1 MHNNKIYVNILKSLN
16 INIFFMPES
25 IYSLKIFHW
34 FDKEIVDSIVNN
46 CELRKYNLWE
56 LIIVEWEDSNWE
68 GYILK
73 RWKVTISIWG
83 KKVAELNPWDIFWE
97 IALLNEEQRTAT
109 VSAISDLEV
118 IVLNLNDLI
127 SIINNDSNNINKII
141 IERIEE
147 NLKL

>member
-1 MHNNKIYVNILKSLN
+1 
-16 INIFFMPES
+16 MPES

-46 CELRKYNLWE
+46 CEHRKYSMWE
-56 LIIVEWEDSNWE
+56 LIIAEWEMSNWE
-68 GYILK
+68 WYILK

-83 KKVAELNPWDIFWE
+83 KKVAELNPGDIFWE
-97 IALLNEEQRTAT
+97 IALLNEEERTAT
-109 VSAISDLEV
+109 VKSATDIEV
-118 IVLNLNDLI
+118 IVLNLETLI
-127 SIINNDSNNINKII
+127 KIINNDTNNINKLI

>member
-1 MHNNKIYVNILKSLN
+1 
-16 INIFFMPES
+16 MPES

-56 LIIVEWEDSNWE
+56 LIIVEWEESNWE

-73 RWKVTISIWG
+73 RGKVAISIGG
-83 KKVAELNPWDIFWE
+83 KRIAELNPGDIFWE
-97 IALLNEEQRTAT
+97 IALLNEENRTAT
-109 VSAISDLEV
+109 VSAVTELEV
-118 IVLNLNDLI
+118 IVLNLENLI
-127 SIINNDSNNINKII
+127 EIINNDENNINKLI

>member
-1 MHNNKIYVNILKSLN
+1 
-16 INIFFMPES
+16 MPES

-34 FDKEIVDSIVNN
+34 FDKEIVDSIVNS
-46 CELRKYNLWE
+46 CEHRKYNLWE
-56 LIIVEWEDSNWE
+56 LIIIEWEESNWE

-73 RWKVTISIWG
+73 RGKVTISISW

-97 IALLNEEQRTAT
+97 IALLNEEERTAT
-109 VSAISDLEV
+109 VSALTDLEV
-118 IVLNLNDLI
+118 IVLNLDDLI